1 MTFQPWAALI
11 ALPPFLGIFLLG
23 WKMKRVSA
31 QKRDPFTEP
40 LLRPPGE
47 SCRLTLDELIEKSL
61 PQILLFITPIFV
73 ALSAYYAHVSIV
85 SCLIL
90 LVLSCAFT
98 LFMAK
103 RLWDVAVKIGN
114 YRLGFEGERAVGQE
128 LNQALS
134 FGCKVFHDVQFD
146 GYNIDH
152 VIVAAS
158 GVYAVETKTRRKGH
172 EKNAHRVRY
181 DGQKLIFP
189 EWEDDYGLEQALRNA
204 KSLSVWLSK
213 AVGESLWVEPILTL
227 PGWLVDRLAKGK
239 VNVLNPKEIVGFIS
253 RNSQS
258 TLSPQLIL
266 RISHQLEQKNVIS

>member
-1 MTFQPWAALI
+1 MIFQPWAFFI
-11 ALPPFLGIFLLG
+11 AIPPFLGIFLLF
-23 WKMKRVSA
+23 WKMKRESA
-31 QKRDPFTEP
+31 LKRDPFTEP

-47 SCRLTLDELIEKSL
+47 SCRLKLDELVEKSITR
-61 PQILLFITPIFV
+61 ILLFVAPIPV

-85 SCLIL
+85 TCIIL
-90 LVLSCAFT
+90 LVLSFAFT
-98 LFMAK
+98 LFMTK
-103 RLWDVAVKIGN
+103 GLWEVAIKIRN

-128 LNQALS
+128 INQALS
-134 FGCKVFHDVQFD
+134 FGCKVYHDIQFE

-152 VIVAAS
+152 VIIAPS

-172 EKNAHRVRY
+172 EKNAHRVKY
-181 DGQKLIFP
+181 DGEKLIFP
-189 EWEDDYGLEQALRNA
+189 EWEDDYGLEQAQRNA

-253 RNSQS
+253 RNSHIA
-258 TLSPQLIL
+258 LSPQLIQ
-266 RISHQLEQKNVIS
+266 RISHQIEQRNVIS